1 LVTPSCRQYFASA
14 GLRASLSI
22 GIGQSIYS
30 SPEKPG
36 WHRIAL
42 RHGLTVTISPTMG
55 NGATLGNG
63 VAVIWNAKT
72 GEIVNV
78 NSMPKADRLV
88 AWRRNAFLRGGRTRV
103 L

>member
-1 LVTPSCRQYFASA
+1 
-14 GLRASLSI
+14 
-22 GIGQSIYS
+22 
-30 SPEKPG
+30 
-36 WHRIAL
+36 
-42 RHGLTVTISPTMG
+42 MG
-55 NGATLGNG
+55 NVATLGNG